1 MMEDNSASAERYSSP
16 KLLYKKYR
24 RLESTLM
31 CDFVAELS
39 NQRLKKYVFGDWL
52 VFHSLLSLKKKKSQA
67 IDCFLM
73 IVW

>member
-1 MMEDNSASAERYSSP
+1 MEDNSASAERYSSP